1 MNVLQ
6 EVLNEL
12 RGMFFGNTRLTIG
25 ITMLIAVVAALAG
38 LFQVEPLA
46 AGGVLLI
53 GCIAILIET
62 AVYTARSAASR

>member
-25 ITMLIAVVAALAG
+25 ITMLIAVVAGLAG

-53 GCIAILIET
+53 GCIAVLIET
-62 AVYTARSAASR
+62 VVYTARSAASR